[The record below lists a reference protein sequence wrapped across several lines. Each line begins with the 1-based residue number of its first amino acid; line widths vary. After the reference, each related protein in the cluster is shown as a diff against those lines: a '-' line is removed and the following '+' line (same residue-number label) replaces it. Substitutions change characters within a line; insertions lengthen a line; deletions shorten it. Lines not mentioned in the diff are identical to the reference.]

1 MSHTIGNAIADSLEH
16 SLRYVGRL
24 VVGVAPEQFARLAA
38 PGGVMIQSNH
48 GAFILG
54 HLSIYGPRI
63 MEHLGGD
70 VAAVAPSQ
78 RFVEAFSKDAKCLDD
93 PEAKLYP
100 PMVEITETFL
110 ATYRAALQSL
120 RSAEADDSLMAQ
132 ANPSG
137 GRLTELFPTIGSM
150 LTFYAGGHVS
160 MHLGQMSAWR
170 RMLGLSEA

>member
-1 MSHTIGNAIADSLEH
+1 MSHTLGNAIADSVEH
-16 SLRYVGRL
+16 SMRYVGRL

-38 PGGVMIQSNH
+38 PGGVTIQSNH
-48 GAFILG
+48 GAFVLG

-63 MEHLGGD
+63 LEHLGGD
-70 VAAVAPSQ
+70 VTAATPSQ

-93 PEAKLYP
+93 PEGKFYP
-100 PMVEITETFL
+100 PMDQITETFL
-110 ATYRAALQSL
+110 ATYRAALEPL
-120 RSAEADDSLMAQ
+120 RRADDALMART
-132 ANPSG
+132 NPSG

-150 LTFYAGGHVS
+150 LAFYAGGHVS

>member
-1 MSHTIGNAIADSLEH
+1 MSHTVGNAIADSLQH
-16 SLRYVGRL
+16 SINYAERL
-24 VVGVAPEQFARLAA
+24 IVGVAPVQFARLAM
-38 PGGVMIQSNH
+38 PGGVAIQSNH

-63 MEHLGGD
+63 VQHLSGD
-70 VAAVAPSQ
+70 VNGIAPSV
-78 RFVEAFSKDAKCLDD
+78 RFVEAFSKDAKCIDD
-93 PEAKLYP
+93 PDGVRYP
-100 PMVEITETFL
+100 PMDEIVAAFF
-110 ATYRAALQSL
+110 ATYRAALQPL
-120 RSAEADDSLMAQ
+120 RSADDALMAQ